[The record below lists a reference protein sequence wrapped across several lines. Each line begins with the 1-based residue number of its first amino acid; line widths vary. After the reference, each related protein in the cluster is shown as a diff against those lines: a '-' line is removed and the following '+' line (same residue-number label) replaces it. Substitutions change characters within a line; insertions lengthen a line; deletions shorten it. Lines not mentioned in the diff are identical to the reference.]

1 MQSNNILMP
10 SKNSIKTYVE
20 NGFYHI
26 YNRGVEKRIV
36 FEDPQDY
43 NVFLK
48 YISEVLSPA
57 DQNITTTKYIMQ
69 GLSLQSI
76 RRPVKSYYGRLEML
90 AYCLM
95 PNHFHFLIRQNDKDA
110 LEGLMRSLMTRY
122 SMYFNKKYNR
132 VGSLFQGRY
141 KAVLVNEESYLLHLS
156 RYIHMNPMEYSLNLE
171 NAHSS
176 YLEYLGKRKTSWL
189 HPDIVLGYFN
199 NKVLPDFKKINSY
212 KSFIQTYQ
220 KDGSEIL
227 GNLVLEA

>member
-1 MQSNNILMP
+1 MP